1 MLIET
6 KVWYSRAYS
15 LITIET
21 VMLADDRAVL
31 MAGNPWPLESL
42 DAAGIAKRK
51 FLYPTSGP
59 PLAEVLW
66 W

>member
-6 KVWYSRAYS
+6 KVWYSRGYI

-21 VMLADDRAVL
+21 VMLADDRTVL
-31 MAGNPWPLESL
+31 MAGNPWLLESL
-42 DAAGIAKRK
+42 AAAGER

-59 PLAEVLW
+59 CW
-66 W
+66 QRCCGCW